1 MNIPG
6 SIPYFLFA
14 ARLYNLCRLLGLQ
27 RQQTALF
34 VICPPGGGFPALLLT
49 KHFGI
54 FPYEITSNNDEALG
68 TEVMRLGRD
77 CDKVIID
84 TVRINGCRDG
94 LPSSSVFPSIIN
106 PWSAPRYH
114 LRQRMRHYIDN
125 LVGNEG
131 PTNHRTLYIT
141 GINIEGCK
149 PAHRNF
155 PKIAF
160 YPCDAVYKKNEPQ
173 IEVIKRSKLMKWLDG
188 AGDFNPDELDLE
200 AAISLVHR

>member
-6 SIPYFLFA
+6 SIPYFSFA
-14 ARLYNLCRLLGLQ
+14 ARLYNLCRSLGLQ

-34 VICPPGGGFPALLLT
+34 VVCPPESGFPALLLT

-54 FPYEITSNNDEALG
+54 FPYEITSNDGEALG
-68 TEVMRLGRD
+68 AEVMRLGGDR
-77 CDKVIID
+77 DKVIID
-84 TVRINGCRDG
+84 TVRIDGCRDG
-94 LPSSSVFPSIIN
+94 RPSSSVFPSIIN
-106 PWSAPRYH
+106 PWSAPRYR
-114 LRQRMRHYIDN
+114 LRQRTRHYIDN

-131 PTNHRTLYIT
+131 PTSYRTLYIT

-149 PAHRNF
+149 PALRNF

-160 YPCDAVYKKNEPQ
+160 YPCNAVYKKNGSQ
-173 IEVIKRSKLMKWLDG
+173 IEVIKRSKLIKWLDG

-200 AAISLVHR
+200 AAINLAHH